1 YTIGSAPEIYT
12 PSLHDALPIYEVLNM
27 ENNVS
32 IGLLGLGVVGSGVIK
47 LVQDYQG
54 DLKHQLGCGVNVKS
68 VLVRDV
74 EKARKVDINGT
85 ALTTDPD
92 DVINDPD
99 IKVIVEVMGGVD
111 IARKFILEAFKAKKH
126 VITANKDL
134 IALHGPELEAA
145 A

>member
-1 YTIGSAPEIYT
+1 
-12 PSLHDALPIYEVLNM
+12 M

-47 LVQDYQG
+47 LVQDYQD

-85 ALTTDPD
+85 ELTTNPD
-92 DVINDPD
+92 DVIKDPD
-99 IKVIVEVMGGVD
+99 IKVIVEVIGGVD
-111 IARKFILEAFKAKKH
+111 IARKFILEAFEAKKH
-126 VITANKDL
+126 MTTANIEL
-134 IALHGPELEAA
+134 IALDSAEL
-145 A
+145 